1 MFEGVLPAIITPF
14 KRNPAM
20 SLDIPGLEKNIEF
33 LLSRGIHGIVP
44 CGSTGES
51 ATLTF
56 EEHEKVIKVTVDKV
70 NGEIPV
76 LAGTGSNNTAEAI
89 RLTKA
94 AKDIG
99 ADGVL
104 AISPYYNKPNRA
116 GLIKHYHKLADLDIP
131 VIVYNVPSRTGQN
144 LEPDLIAELAKHP
157 NIWGVKE
164 ASGNIGQISRII
176 EETQD
181 DDFIVISGDD
191 NITLPIMA
199 LGGAGVISV
208 AANIDPKRMVEMYE
222 AILLGDYQKAL
233 VLNFA
238 LSPLFRSM
246 FIDTNPI
253 PVKKA
258 VELMGLAGGPVR
270 LPLSDLDAK
279 KTEELRKVIAALPK
293 ETAKK
298 APAAKRPVKA
308 AKKAAPKKT
317 VVKTAPQKK
326 AMPKR
331 SAPKKKPVA
340 KRTR

>member
-14 KRNPAM
+14 KRNSAM
-20 SLDIPGLEKNIEF
+20 DLDIQGLERNIDF
-33 LLSRGIHGIVP
+33 LVSAGIHGIVP

-56 EEHEKVIKVTVDKV
+56 EEHEKVIEIVVNDV
-70 NGEIPV
+70 NGRIPV
-76 LAGTGSNNTAEAI
+76 LAGTGSNNTAEAV

-104 AISPYYNKPNRA
+104 IISPYYNKPNRS
-116 GLIKHYHKLADLDIP
+116 GLIKHYTKLADLDLP
-131 VIVYNVPSRTGQN
+131 VVMYNVPGRTGQN
-144 LEPDLIAELAKHP
+144 LEPDLVAELARHP
-157 NIWGVKE
+157 NIVAIKE

-176 EETQD
+176 EETRD
-181 DDFIVISGDD
+181 EDFAVISGDD

-208 AANIDPKRMVEMYE
+208 AANVDPERMVAMYE
-222 AILLGDYQKAL
+222 AMKQGDNQKAL
-233 VLNFA
+233 VLHFA

-258 VELMGLAGGPVR
+258 VELMGMAGGPVR
-270 LPLSDLDAK
+270 LPLDDLDERR
-279 KTEELRKVIAALPK
+279 TEQLRKILDTIPARKNL
-293 ETAKK
+293 KK
-298 APAAKRPVKA
+298 NTGRTKVPLKARP
-308 AKKAAPKKT
+308 
-317 VVKTAPQKK
+317 
-326 AMPKR
+326 R
-331 SAPKKKPVA
+331 
-340 KRTR
+340 

>member
-1 MFEGVLPAIITPF
+1 MFEGVLPAIVTPF
-14 KRNPAM
+14 KKNPAM
-20 SLDIPGLEKNIEF
+20 SLDIPGLEQNIGF
-33 LLSRGIHGIVP
+33 LLSCGIHGIVP

-70 NGEIPV
+70 NGKIPV

-104 AISPYYNKPNRA
+104 LISPYYNKPNRA
-116 GLIKHYHKLADLDIP
+116 GLIKHYTKLADLDIP
-131 VIVYNVPSRTGQN
+131 VIVYNVPGRTGQN
-144 LEPDLIAELAKHP
+144 LEPDLIAELARHP
-157 NIWGVKE
+157 NIVGVKE

-181 DDFIVISGDD
+181 EDFAVISGDD

-208 AANIDPKRMVEMYE
+208 AANVDPKRMVALYE
-222 AILLGDYQKAL
+222 AMKRGDSQKAL
-233 VLNFA
+233 VLHFA

-258 VELMGLAGGPVR
+258 VELMGMAGGPVR
-270 LPLSDLDAK
+270 LPLADLDDKRTEQLK
-279 KTEELRKVIAALPK
+279 KVLATI
-293 ETAKK
+293 
-298 APAAKRPVKA
+298 PA
-308 AKKAAPKKT
+308 T
-317 VVKTAPQKK
+317 
-326 AMPKR
+326 
-331 SAPKKKPVA
+331 PVA
-340 KRTR
+340 KRTAARKSPQKAAARKTTVKRQRR

>member
-14 KRNPAM
+14 KRNSAM
-20 SLDIPGLEKNIEF
+20 GLDVQGLERNIGF
-33 LLSRGIHGIVP
+33 LLSCGIHGIVP

-56 EEHEKVIKVTVDKV
+56 EEHEKVIKIAVDKV
-70 NGEIPV
+70 NGRIPV
-76 LAGTGSNNTAEAI
+76 LAGSGSNNTAEAI

-104 AISPYYNKPNRA
+104 VISPYYNKPNRS
-116 GLIKHYHKLADLDIP
+116 GLIKHYTKLADLDIP
-131 VIVYNVPSRTGQN
+131 VVMYNVPSRTGQN
-144 LEPDLIAELAKHP
+144 LEPDLVAELARHP
-157 NIWGVKE
+157 NIVAIKE

-181 DDFIVISGDD
+181 EDFLVISGDD

-208 AANIDPKRMVEMYE
+208 AANVDPKRMVAMYE
-222 AILLGDYQKAL
+222 AMKVGDYQKAL
-233 VLNFA
+233 VLHFA
-238 LSPLFRSM
+238 LSPLLRAM

-258 VELMGLAGGPVR
+258 VELLGMAGGPVR
-270 LPLSDLDAK
+270 LPLDDLDEK
-279 KTEELRKVIAALPK
+279 KTEQLKKILATIPEKRVKISP
-293 ETAKK
+293 ET
-298 APAAKRPVKA
+298 
-308 AKKAAPKKT
+308 
-317 VVKTAPQKK
+317 QKK
-326 AMPKR
+326 PGKAVTLKTKTTV
-331 SAPKKKPVA
+331 KKQV
-340 KRTR
+340 R

>member
-20 SLDIPGLEKNIEF
+20 GLDISGLERNIEF
-33 LLSRGIHGIVP
+33 LMSCGIHGIVP

-56 EEHEKVIKVTVDKV
+56 EEHEKVVQITVDKV
-70 NGEIPV
+70 KGRIPV
-76 LAGTGSNNTAEAI
+76 IAGTGSNNTAEAV

-104 AISPYYNKPNRA
+104 VISPYYNKPNRS
-116 GLIKHYHKLADLDIP
+116 GLIKHYTKLADLDIP
-131 VIVYNVPSRTGQN
+131 VIMYNVPGRTGQN
-144 LEPDLIAELAKHP
+144 LEPDLVAELAQHP
-157 NIWGVKE
+157 NIVAIKE
-164 ASGNIGQISRII
+164 ASGNISQISRII
-176 EETQD
+176 EDTQD
-181 DDFIVISGDD
+181 DEFAVISGDD

-208 AANIDPKRMVEMYE
+208 AANVDPSRMVAMFETMKQ
-222 AILLGDYQKAL
+222 GDYQKAL
-233 VLNFA
+233 VLHFA

-258 VELMGLAGGPVR
+258 VELLGMAGGPVR
-270 LPLSDLDAK
+270 LPLDELDTK
-279 KTEELRKVIAALPK
+279 KTEQLRKVLATIP
-293 ETAKK
+293 AKTR
-298 APAAKRPVKA
+298 AK
-308 AKKAAPKKT
+308 
-317 VVKTAPQKK
+317 
-326 AMPKR
+326 
-331 SAPKKKPVA
+331 SAVSVKKPVTKTGTKKTA
-340 KRTR
+340 ASKRTR

>member
-20 SLDIPGLEKNIEF
+20 GLDVQGLERNIGF
-33 LLSRGIHGIVP
+33 LLSCGIHGIVP

-56 EEHEKVIKVTVDKV
+56 EEHEKVIEITVDTV
-70 NGEIPV
+70 NGRIPV

-94 AKDIG
+94 AKNIG

-104 AISPYYNKPNRA
+104 LISPYYNKPNRS
-116 GLIKHYHKLADLDIP
+116 GLIKHYTKVADIGVP
-131 VIVYNVPSRTGQN
+131 VVMYNVPGRTGQN
-144 LEPDLIAELAKHP
+144 LEPDLVAELACHP
-157 NIWGVKE
+157 NIVAIKE

-181 DDFIVISGDD
+181 EEFLVISGDD

-208 AANIDPKRMVEMYE
+208 AANVDPKRMVAMYE
-222 AILLGDYQKAL
+222 AMKQGDYQRAL
-233 VLNFA
+233 VLHFA
-238 LSPLFRSM
+238 MSPLFRSM

-258 VELMGLAGGPVR
+258 VELLGMAGGPVR
-270 LPLSDLDAK
+270 LPLDELDEK
-279 KTEELRKVIAALPK
+279 KTDQLKKILATLPGKSTMRSPEILRKPR
-293 ETAKK
+293 KK
-298 APAAKRPVKA
+298 ATGR
-308 AKKAAPKKT
+308 KT
-317 VVKTAPQKK
+317 PSNKSRA
-326 AMPKR
+326 R
-331 SAPKKKPVA
+331 
-340 KRTR
+340 

>member
-14 KRNPAM
+14 KRNSAM
-20 SLDIPGLEKNIEF
+20 GLDVQGLERNIGF
-33 LLSRGIHGIVP
+33 LLSCGIHGIVP

-56 EEHEKVIKVTVDKV
+56 DEHEKVIEIAVEKV
-70 NGEIPV
+70 NGKIPV
-76 LAGTGSNNTAEAI
+76 LAGTGSNNTAEAV

-104 AISPYYNKPNRA
+104 VISPYYNKPNRS
-116 GLIKHYHKLADLDIP
+116 GLIKHYTKLADLDVP
-131 VIVYNVPSRTGQN
+131 VVMYNVPGRTGQN
-144 LEPDLIAELAKHP
+144 LEPDLVAELARHP
-157 NIWGVKE
+157 NIVAIKE

-181 DDFIVISGDD
+181 EDFVVISGDD

-208 AANIDPKRMVEMYE
+208 AANVDPKRMVAMYE
-222 AILLGDYQKAL
+222 AMKQGDYQRAL
-233 VLNFA
+233 VLHYA
-238 LSPLFRSM
+238 LSPLLRAM

-258 VELMGLAGGPVR
+258 VELLGMAGGPVR
-270 LPLSDLDAK
+270 LPLDELDEK
-279 KTEELRKVIAALPK
+279 KTEQL
-293 ETAKK
+293 KK
-298 APAAKRPVKA
+298 ILATI
-308 AKKAAPKKT
+308 PKKSEGKSS
-317 VVKTAPQKK
+317 VPQKK
-326 AMPKR
+326 PAKNVARDAKQSIKKR
-331 SAPKKKPVA
+331 A
-340 KRTR
+340 R